1 MTVGKQSAKIKL
13 GLTKFREFL
22 ELYRKENR
30 EVIVMILVLFALWLI
45 FNGKITLELILF
57 GIVLSVA
64 VYLFCWKFLEY
75 SPKRELCALR
85 LLPQGIGYFFVLIVE
100 IIKSNFLMIQL
111 IVSPKYEV
119 EPVLVTFRT
128 ELKTDL
134 AKTVLA
140 NSITMTPGTITVELT
155 EDEFKV
161 HCLDKE
167 MAEGIDKSVFVR
179 LLKKMEKTAAK

>member
-1 MTVGKQSAKIKL
+1 M
-13 GLTKFREFL
+13 
-22 ELYRKENR
+22 
-30 EVIVMILVLFALWLI
+30 LVLLFALWLI
-45 FNGKITLELILF
+45 FNGKVTLELVLF

-75 SPKRELCALR
+75 SPKRELLALR
-85 LLPQGIGYFFVLIVE
+85 LLPQGIGYFFVLVWE
-100 IIKSNFLMIQL
+100 VIKANCSAISL

-119 EPVLVTFRT
+119 EPLLVTFKT

-134 AKTVLA
+134 ARTVLA
-140 NSITMTPGTITVELT
+140 NSITLTPGTITVELT

-167 MAEGIDKSVFVR
+167 MAEGIKDSVFVR
-179 LLKKMEKTAAK
+179 LLLKMERTAGK